1 MIRSWQELFL
11 FIYVCELCTFKIKWE
26 HFITSV
32 KIILYKMQ
40 SRIFVNFVS
49 AVYTLVP
56 NIKMCLTRSNF
67 SLTIVIAGV
76 EKQACDSVGE
86 LSV

>member
-1 MIRSWQELFL
+1 
-11 FIYVCELCTFKIKWE
+11 
-26 HFITSV
+26 
-32 KIILYKMQ
+32 MQ
-40 SRIFVNFVS
+40 SHIFVNFVS

-67 SLTIVIAGV
+67 SLTIVIADV

>member
-1 MIRSWQELFL
+1 
-11 FIYVCELCTFKIKWE
+11 
-26 HFITSV
+26 
-32 KIILYKMQ
+32 MQ

-49 AVYTLVP
+49 TVYTLEP

-67 SLTIVIAGV
+67 SLTIVIADI